1 MTLHARANPRVACK
15 QHRKEVRHIDVL
27 KVILSEAAGSPYQ
40 RFPAPAEL
48 ARYMQGKPCLSKV
61 MALSLYFDFSNFE
74 LCLMVFINA
83 QNAFA

>member
-1 MTLHARANPRVACK
+1 MRVPITRVACK

-27 KVILSEAAGSPYQ
+27 KVILFEAAGSPQYQ

-48 ARYMQGKPCLSKV
+48 ARYMQGKPCLSRV
-61 MALSLYFDFSNFE
+61 VALSLYFDFSNFG

-83 QNAFA
+83 SA